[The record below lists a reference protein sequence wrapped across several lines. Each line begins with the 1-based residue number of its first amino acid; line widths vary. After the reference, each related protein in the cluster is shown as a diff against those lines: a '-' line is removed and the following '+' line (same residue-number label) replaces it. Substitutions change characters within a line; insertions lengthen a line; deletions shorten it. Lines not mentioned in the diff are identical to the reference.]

1 MNGGVYST
9 GNEIVDENAKLNIS
23 GNIIPQV
30 WYRTIIRESGKPNLT
45 AIIILADIVYWYKPT
60 EIRDE
65 GTGQVIGVR
74 KKFKSDLLQR
84 SYQQISEQFGISKKE
99 ATNAVVFLEKL
110 GVVKR
115 VFRTISMNGIVVNN
129 VLYLELIVD
138 RLKELTYPE
147 ETGADPVSFEKR
159 REKSKAE
166 KISSHTAIE
175 EEIHFV
181 EERAV
186 PFQRER
192 VSPFKEGAYPDR
204 ETEPWIPKEVPQT
217 DSGQTNTEIT
227 TKTTA
232 ESTQKNTT
240 EIGNGYRDNP
250 ILSYQAAEEQ
260 FKDQIDYF
268 RYEGVHYHVS
278 LENVFV
284 FMQGHVV
291 IHTLLEAVPGYC
303 LLVDIGGGTTDLVE
317 FVDGMPDGKYSISD
331 KAALYCIGKVNEEAI
346 AKTGAGVPAYI
357 TEAFMRTGSYDCPKQ
372 YQDVIKNCLKS
383 YAEEIYGIIQ
393 ANHYNLDL
401 TKMVFMGGGS
411 SIVEHFGANEGKDVQ
426 FVTDIHANARGCE
439 EAVKSIIRAKQRKMR
454 TA

>member
-1 MNGGVYST
+1 METKMIIGIDHGNRNMKTANTVFSAAIQPLQARPDSLEHILEYQNQFYYVGGKVPEKECVDKT
-9 GNEIVDENAKLNIS
+9 ENENYYLLTLAALAQEMRFRGLTDASVKMGAALPPRRFQQQK
-23 GNIIPQV
+23 
-30 WYRTIIRESGKPNLT
+30 ESF
-45 AIIILADIVYWYKPT
+45 
-60 EIRDE
+60 
-65 GTGQVIGVR
+65 
-74 KKFKSDLLQR
+74 KKYLL
-84 SYQQISEQFGISKKE
+84 K
-99 ATNAVVFLEKL
+99 T
-110 GVVKR
+110 
-115 VFRTISMNGIVVNN
+115 
-129 VLYLELIVD
+129 
-138 RLKELTYPE
+138 KEL
-147 ETGADPVSFEKR
+147 
-159 REKSKAE
+159 
-166 KISSHTAIE
+166 H
-175 EEIHFV
+175 
-181 EERAV
+181 
-186 PFQRER
+186 
-192 VSPFKEGAYPDR
+192 
-204 ETEPWIPKEVPQT
+204 
-217 DSGQTNTEIT
+217 
-227 TKTTA
+227 
-232 ESTQKNTT
+232 
-240 EIGNGYRDNP
+240 
-250 ILSYQAAEEQ
+250 
-260 FKDQIDYF
+260 F

-426 FVTDIHANARGCE
+426 FVTDIHANAKGCE

>member
-1 MNGGVYST
+1 M
-9 GNEIVDENAKLNIS
+9 
-23 GNIIPQV
+23 
-30 WYRTIIRESGKPNLT
+30 
-45 AIIILADIVYWYKPT
+45 
-60 EIRDE
+60 
-65 GTGQVIGVR
+65 
-74 KKFKSDLLQR
+74 
-84 SYQQISEQFGISKKE
+84 
-99 ATNAVVFLEKL
+99 
-110 GVVKR
+110 
-115 VFRTISMNGIVVNN
+115 
-129 VLYLELIVD
+129 
-138 RLKELTYPE
+138 
-147 ETGADPVSFEKR
+147 
-159 REKSKAE
+159 
-166 KISSHTAIE
+166 
-175 EEIHFV
+175 
-181 EERAV
+181 
-186 PFQRER
+186 
-192 VSPFKEGAYPDR
+192 
-204 ETEPWIPKEVPQT
+204 
-217 DSGQTNTEIT
+217 
-227 TKTTA
+227 
-232 ESTQKNTT
+232 
-240 EIGNGYRDNP
+240 
-250 ILSYQAAEEQ
+250 
-260 FKDQIDYF
+260 
-268 RYEGVHYHVS
+268 S

-439 EAVKSIIRAKQRKMR
+439 KAVKSIIRAKQRKMR

>member
-1 MNGGVYST
+1 METKMIIGIDHGNRNMKTANTVFSAAIQPLQARPDSLEHILEYQNQFYYVGGKVPEKECVDKT
-9 GNEIVDENAKLNIS
+9 ENENYYL
-23 GNIIPQV
+23 
-30 WYRTIIRESGKPNLT
+30 LT
-45 AIIILADIVYWYKPT
+45 LAALAQ
-60 EIRDE
+60 EMR
-65 GTGQVIGVR
+65 
-74 KKFKSDLLQR
+74 
-84 SYQQISEQFGISKKE
+84 
-99 ATNAVVFLEKL
+99 
-110 GVVKR
+110 
-115 VFRTISMNGIVVNN
+115 
-129 VLYLELIVD
+129 
-138 RLKELTYPE
+138 
-147 ETGADPVSFEKR
+147 
-159 REKSKAE
+159 
-166 KISSHTAIE
+166 
-175 EEIHFV
+175 
-181 EERAV
+181 
-186 PFQRER
+186 
-192 VSPFKEGAYPDR
+192 
-204 ETEPWIPKEVPQT
+204 
-217 DSGQTNTEIT
+217 
-227 TKTTA
+227 
-232 ESTQKNTT
+232 
-240 EIGNGYRDNP
+240 
-250 ILSYQAAEEQ
+250 
-260 FKDQIDYF
+260 F

-357 TEAFMRTGSYDCPKQ
+357 TEAFMRTGNYDCPKQ

>member
-1 MNGGVYST
+1 MKTANTVFSAAIQPLQARPDSLEHILEYQNQFYYVGGKVPEKECVDKT
-9 GNEIVDENAKLNIS
+9 ENENYYLLTLAALAQEMCFRGLTDASVKMGAALPPRRFQQQK
-23 GNIIPQV
+23 
-30 WYRTIIRESGKPNLT
+30 ESF
-45 AIIILADIVYWYKPT
+45 
-60 EIRDE
+60 
-65 GTGQVIGVR
+65 
-74 KKFKSDLLQR
+74 KKYLL
-84 SYQQISEQFGISKKE
+84 K
-99 ATNAVVFLEKL
+99 T
-110 GVVKR
+110 
-115 VFRTISMNGIVVNN
+115 
-129 VLYLELIVD
+129 
-138 RLKELTYPE
+138 KEL
-147 ETGADPVSFEKR
+147 
-159 REKSKAE
+159 
-166 KISSHTAIE
+166 H
-175 EEIHFV
+175 
-181 EERAV
+181 
-186 PFQRER
+186 
-192 VSPFKEGAYPDR
+192 
-204 ETEPWIPKEVPQT
+204 
-217 DSGQTNTEIT
+217 
-227 TKTTA
+227 
-232 ESTQKNTT
+232 
-240 EIGNGYRDNP
+240 
-250 ILSYQAAEEQ
+250 
-260 FKDQIDYF
+260 F